1 MAAPFVSI
9 VIPAYNEAERLPAT
23 LTQLGE
29 FLRGESYPA
38 EVVVVDDG
46 SSDDTAAVTERTAAA
61 DPLVRV
67 VRAPHRG
74 KGAAVRRGMLAAR
87 GSARVMCDADLSMPA
102 HELPK
107 LLAPLAA
114 GADVALATREGA
126 GARRIGEPYLR
137 HLMGRVF
144 NTLVRLLAVPGL
156 HDTQCGFKAFTAASA
171 EALFGASTVDGFGFD
186 VEVLYLA
193 RKRGL
198 RLAEVPIAWYYQASS
213 RVSPL
218 RDTIRMIRDVLR
230 VRWNDLRGAYQC

>member
-1 MAAPFVSI
+1 MPAPFVSI

-23 LTQLGE
+23 LMQLGQ
-29 FLRGESYPA
+29 FLRAEDYRA

-46 SSDDTAAVTERTAAA
+46 SSDDTAGVVERAAAA
-61 DPLVRV
+61 DPLLRL

-74 KGAAVRRGMLAAR
+74 KGAAVRRGMLEAR
-87 GSARVMCDADLSMPA
+87 GAARVMCDADLSMPA
-102 HELPK
+102 YELPK

-126 GARRIGEPYLR
+126 GARRIGEPELR

-144 NTLVRLLAVPGL
+144 NTLVRLFAVPGL

-171 EALFGASTVDGFGFD
+171 EALFGRGTIDGFGFD

-193 RKRGL
+193 RKRRL
-198 RLAEVPIAWYYQASS
+198 RLVEVPIAWYYQASS
-213 RVSPL
+213 RVSPV
-218 RDTIRMIRDVLR
+218 RDTIRMVRDVLR
-230 VRWNDLRGAYQC
+230 VRWNDARGSYQ